1 MTLTAEAII
10 RLGVEMRKA
19 QETRYKT
26 LFCFDGYLQSIDTA
40 ERAQAAFDT
49 AASEYLAQIEREK

>member
-49 AASEYLAQIEREK
+49 AASEYLA